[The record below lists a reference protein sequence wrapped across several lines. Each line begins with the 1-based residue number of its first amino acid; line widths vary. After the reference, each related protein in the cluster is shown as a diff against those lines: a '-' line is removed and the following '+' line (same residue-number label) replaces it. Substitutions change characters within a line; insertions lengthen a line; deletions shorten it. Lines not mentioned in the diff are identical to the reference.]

1 MKVKTNWVPSAFTMA
16 NMFCGYLSVI
26 LAANGKF
33 VTASWLIVASAVLDT
48 LDGKIARITNVSS
61 HFGVEYDSLADV
73 VSFGF
78 APSFLAYKAVFAGW
92 GTIGLFISA
101 GPLVFGAVRLAR
113 FNIRLKGFDKDYFEG
128 LPTPAAAITIATFLV
143 FNFHFWQHLRW
154 EKVFLFIV
162 IAVSVLMVSTIRYET
177 MPSFSLQKGAP
188 EKRKIVVVIIGIIS
202 VIIWPQE
209 TFFPWTISYLLS
221 GPLRVVGI
229 LLFGDNLKKKKDEG
243 NSNESRGRRTVK
255 KGNTRSPGA
264 GGQ

>member
-16 NMFCGYLSVI
+16 NMFCGYLSVV

-33 VTASWLIVASAVLDT
+33 ITASWLIVAAAVLDM
-48 LDGKIARITNVSS
+48 LDGKIARIAKVSS

-78 APSFLAYKAVFAGW
+78 APSFLAYKVVFANW
-92 GTIGLFISA
+92 GTIGLFISV
-101 GPLVFGAVRLAR
+101 GPLIFGAVRLAR

-143 FNFHFWQHLRW
+143 FNFYFWQYLRW
-154 EKVFLFIV
+154 EKVFLFIL

-177 MPSFSLQKGAP
+177 MPSFSLQKGTP
-188 EKRKIVVVIIGIIS
+188 EKRKITIVMIGIIS
-202 VIIWPQE
+202 IIIWPQE
-209 TFFPWTISYLLS
+209 TFFPWTILYLLS

-229 LLFGDNLKKKKDEG
+229 LLFGDSFKTKNEG
-243 NSNESRGRRTVK
+243 NSDESKSRRSAK
-255 KGNTRSPGA
+255 KGNSRSA
-264 GGQ
+264 GSGGK